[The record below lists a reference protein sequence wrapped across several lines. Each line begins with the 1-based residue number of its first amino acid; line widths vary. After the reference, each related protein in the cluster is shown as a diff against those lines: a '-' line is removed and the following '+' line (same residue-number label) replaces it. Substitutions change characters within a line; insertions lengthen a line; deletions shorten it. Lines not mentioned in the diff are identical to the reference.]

1 MAAGADTFTG
11 RSSTSTCPALSARTP
26 VRRSGAG
33 RGGGASV
40 HLADYSY
47 GKGLVAAMLV
57 NLLNPKTAL
66 FDFAFLPQSVDPDC
80 GSVTGKRSCS
90 GA

>member
-1 MAAGADTFTG
+1 
-11 RSSTSTCPALSARTP
+11 
-26 VRRSGAG
+26 
-33 RGGGASV
+33 
-40 HLADYSY
+40 
-47 GKGLVAAMLV
+47 MLV